1 MKREGIILGGIGL
14 VTLIIV
20 VVAAVFLSGPS
31 STKKSSTTI
40 TDTALLLGDKDL
52 RQATGTPSAK
62 VTIVEFGDFQCP
74 ACGAVNPIVK
84 KVIADY
90 QDKIY
95 FVFRNFP
102 LPMHPNALVSAEAAY
117 AAGLQGKFWEME
129 SMLYESQLEWS
140 EKSGD
145 EPRKIMR
152 SYAEKLDLDMTKF
165 NESLDSNAGAEKIQK
180 DQNDGY
186 QLGVD
191 STPTFFINGEKF
203 SGSMSYDQF
212 KKLIDDRLR

>member
-1 MKREGIILGGIGL
+1 MKKEGIILGGIGL

-20 VVAAVFLSGPS
+20 IVAAVFLSGPS
-31 STKKSSTTI
+31 STEKSSPTI
-40 TDTALLLGDKDL
+40 TDTALLLGDNDQ
-52 RQATGTPSAK
+52 RQTAGSPSAK
-62 VTIVEFGDFQCP
+62 VTIVEFADFQCP
-74 ACGAVNPIVK
+74 ACGAANPIVK

-117 AAGLQGKFWEME
+117 AAGTQGKFWEME
-129 SMLYESQLEWS
+129 SRLYESQLEWS

-145 EPRKIMR
+145 DAKKIFL
-152 SYAEKLDLDMTKF
+152 SYAEELGLDVTKF
-165 NESLDSNAGAEKIQK
+165 SESLDSKAGAAKIQK

-212 KKLIDDRLR
+212 KKLIDDRLN

>member
-1 MKREGIILGGIGL
+1 MKKEGIVLGGIGL
-14 VTLIIV
+14 ITLIIV

-31 STKKSSTTI
+31 STQKSSTKI
-40 TDTALLLGDKDL
+40 TDPELLLGPKDQ
-52 RQATGTPSAK
+52 REEAGSSSAK

-84 KVIADY
+84 KIIADY
-90 QDKIY
+90 GEKIY

-129 SMLYESQLEWS
+129 NKLYEAQLEWS

-145 EPRKIMR
+145 EAKKIMR
-152 SYAEKLDLDMTKF
+152 TYAEELGLTMEQF
-165 NESLDSNAGAEKIQK
+165 NQSLDSNAGSSKIQK

-212 KKLIDDRLR
+212 KKLIDDRLK

>member
-1 MKREGIILGGIGL
+1 MKREGVILGGIGL

-31 STKKSSTTI
+31 TPAKSSTKV
-40 TDTALLLGDKDL
+40 TDPLLLLGAKDQ
-52 RQATGTPSAK
+52 REEAGSESAK

-74 ACGAVNPIVK
+74 ACGAVNPTVK
-84 KVIADY
+84 KIIADY
-90 QDKIY
+90 KDQIY

-102 LPMHPNALVSAEAAY
+102 LPMHANALVSAEAAY
-117 AAGLQGKFWEME
+117 AAGQQGKFWEME

-145 EPRKIMR
+145 EAKKIIR
-152 SYAEKLDLDMTKF
+152 GYAEELELNMEQF
-165 NESLDSNAGAEKIQK
+165 NQSLDTSKGAAKIQK

-191 STPTFFINGEKF
+191 STPTFYINGEKF
-203 SGSMSYDQF
+203 AGGMTYD
-212 KKLIDDRLR
+212 KLKALINEQLK